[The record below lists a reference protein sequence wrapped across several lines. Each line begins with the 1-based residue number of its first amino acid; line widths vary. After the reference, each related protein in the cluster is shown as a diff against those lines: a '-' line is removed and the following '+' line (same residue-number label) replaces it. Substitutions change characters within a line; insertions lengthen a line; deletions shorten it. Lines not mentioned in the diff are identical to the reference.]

1 MNRAQIKEIFLEHG
15 FTVKKGQSDL
25 KEYVYQAAE
34 ALLQKATGYQ
44 QVGYMRWQNGSA
56 EYVSVKRLE
65 TPLDSEW
72 HVVFIA
78 AEQPAAQQSPG
89 AWAIYS
95 DDGTAIRM
103 CSKDKATAQEAADK
117 FGLPLVPLYTAP
129 QPTENLKCKSTQ
141 KRLATLWGYEKARQ
155 PLTDDEIYFAT
166 NHIDRNERGWAIKFA
181 RAIEAAPA
189 SQESKNVDACHR
201 FAAHTIFTNQNTDDT
216 ALLRQALEALEH
228 AEKDVADFQRLNT
241 DQTGAVIAALRERL
255 GEQQ

>member
-1 MNRAQIKEIFLEHG
+1 MNRAQIKEIFLKHG
-15 FTVKKGQSDL
+15 FAVKEGQSDL

-78 AEQPAAQQSPG
+78 AEQPATQQSPG

-103 CSKDKATAQEAADK
+103 WSKDKATAQDAADK

-155 PLTDDEIYFAT
+155 PLTE
-166 NHIDRNERGWAIKFA
+166 GQIKAAVRHLYGSDAVSAMAVTGDIETA
-181 RAIEAAPA
+181 RAIEAAHGITG
-189 SQESKNVDACHR
+189 SQK
-201 FAAHTIFTNQNTDDT
+201 
-216 ALLRQALEALEH
+216 
-228 AEKDVADFQRLNT
+228 
-241 DQTGAVIAALRERL
+241 
-255 GEQQ
+255 

>member
-15 FTVKKGQSDL
+15 FAVKEGQSDL

-78 AEQPAAQQSPG
+78 AEQPATQQEPVAHLPCCGYTDTSALQWNPYNGVAQCHNCGQVY
-89 AWAIYS
+89 A
-95 DDGTAIRM
+95 
-103 CSKDKATAQEAADK
+103 
-117 FGLPLVPLYTAP
+117 AP

-155 PLTDDEIYFAT
+155 PSGD
-166 NHIDRNERGWAIKFA
+166 NNG
-181 RAIEAAPA
+181 
-189 SQESKNVDACHR
+189 
-201 FAAHTIFTNQNTDDT
+201 
-216 ALLRQALEALEH
+216 
-228 AEKDVADFQRLNT
+228 
-241 DQTGAVIAALRERL
+241 
-255 GEQQ
+255 